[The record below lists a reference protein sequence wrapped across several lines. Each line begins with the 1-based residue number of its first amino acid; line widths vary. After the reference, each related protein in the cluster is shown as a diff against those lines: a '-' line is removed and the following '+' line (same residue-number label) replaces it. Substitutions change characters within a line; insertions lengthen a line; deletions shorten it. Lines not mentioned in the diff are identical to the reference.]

1 MRRPFCSGLPRRICS
16 ISLLLAFSSLCDA
29 TGLLAQTNS
38 VADFYHGKTVYV
50 IAGDAAGGGFDA
62 YARLVARHL
71 GEHIPGHPGVIVQ
84 NVEGGGSFLAAEHI
98 ALSSPPD
105 GTYIGAIHPTVLL
118 DPIMGDP
125 RKGVKRLDLAYL
137 GSAAKNLSACFVR
150 TDAQVHSFP
159 DVFQNELIVGAGN
172 QASTTR
178 EFAALLKNLL
188 GAKLKISAG
197 YTGNADIYLAVDRGE
212 VQGMCGTGADGV
224 KGLRPNWMKDGFAE
238 PIVQESIEGD
248 PDLNA
253 MHVPLILSFVKDD
266 EQRQILTLYYSQQ
279 EFGRPY
285 VISTKVPPERKAALQ
300 TAFMD
305 TLNDPDLLADAK
317 KSNLNVS
324 PIPGSEVEAL
334 VNKDYS
340 APPALLAKLRG
351 ALGYGQ

>member
-1 MRRPFCSGLPRRICS
+1 MVKAMQHSLRNNLLRRIWGLF
-16 ISLLLAFSSLCDA
+16 LLSAS
-29 TGLLAQTNS
+29 TGLGGMTALHAQTDS
-38 VADFYHGKTVYV
+38 VANFYRGKTVYV
-50 IAGDAAGGGFDA
+50 VAGDAAGGGFDA

-71 GEHIPGHPGVIVQ
+71 GDHIPGHPGVVVQ
-84 NVEGGGSFLAAEHI
+84 NMEGGGSFLAGEHV
-98 ALSSPPD
+98 AVSAPAD

-118 DPIMGDP
+118 DPVMGDP
-125 RKGVKRLDLAYL
+125 KKGVKRLDLAYL

-150 TDAQVHSFP
+150 TDSPVHSFP
-159 DVFQNELIVGAGN
+159 DMFQKELIVGAGN

-178 EFAALLKNLL
+178 EFAAMLKNLL

-224 KGLRPNWMKDGFAE
+224 KALRPNWMKDNFAE

-285 VISTKVPPERKAALQ
+285 VISTKVPADRKAALQ
-300 TAFMD
+300 TAFLD
-305 TLNDPDLLADAK
+305 TLKDPELLADAQK
-317 KSNLNVS
+317 
-324 PIPGSEVEAL
+324 
-334 VNKDYS
+334 
-340 APPALLAKLRG
+340 AKLMSRRYQG
-351 ALGYGQ
+351 LRLKLS